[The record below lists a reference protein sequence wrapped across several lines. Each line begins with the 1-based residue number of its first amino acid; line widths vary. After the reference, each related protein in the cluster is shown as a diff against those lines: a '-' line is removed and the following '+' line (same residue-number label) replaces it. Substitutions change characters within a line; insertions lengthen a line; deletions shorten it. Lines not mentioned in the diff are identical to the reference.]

1 MLRKNLQ
8 QKFITIDKRVA
19 LREDLSKGDSMN
31 MNNLII
37 NVLSQGDFIV
47 LNKALVFHFDELET
61 PCVLGYMIDK
71 WEDNKREDFYYKVSD
86 LMEDCKLSERKVQSC
101 IKKLIQDGILVKKAF
116 KGLPAKQY
124 YNIDINKI
132 KELSSAKSGGVEC

>member
-1 MLRKNLQ
+1 
-8 QKFITIDKRVA
+8 
-19 LREDLSKGDSMN
+19 MN

-37 NVLSQGDFIV
+37 NTLSMGGFVIV
-47 LNKALVFHFDELET
+47 NKALIKYFGENDT
-61 PCVLGYMIDK
+61 PIVLSFIIDK

-101 IKKLIQDGILVKKAF
+101 IKNLIQDGILIKKEF

-124 YNIDINKI
+124 YNINVKKI
-132 KELSSAKSGGVEC
+132 KGLSSAKSGGVEC

>member
-1 MLRKNLQ
+1 MNLKNLVVN
-8 QKFITIDKRVA
+8 TI
-19 LREDLSKGDSMN
+19 GM
-31 MNNLII
+31 
-37 NVLSQGDFIV
+37 GGFIV

-86 LMEDCKLSERKVQSC
+86 LMENCKLSERKVQSC
-101 IKKLIQDGILVKKAF
+101 IKKLIQEGILIKKEF

-124 YNIDINKI
+124 YNINVKKI